1 MNHDIFQRLI
11 VLEMA
16 NNHSG
21 ELAHGLKIIEALQKV
36 TQGRPFRFAIK
47 FQYRDL
53 DTLIHPDYRD
63 RLDLKYI
70 KRFSETRL
78 SEQDFR
84 QLKKAAS
91 NCGFLT
97 MCTPFDEIS
106 AGRVEEHG
114 YDILKIASCS
124 CTDWPLLERA
134 VQIDL
139 PISISTA
146 GAKLADLDNLVSF
159 FEHRGKTFCL
169 MHCVGSYPTPDQ
181 ELELNQI
188 DFFRQRYPGLPIGF
202 STHENPS
209 DTVPVML
216 AVAKGAT
223 ILERHVGL
231 ADQSHQL
238 NAYSSTPEQLA
249 AWLDAAERAYAICG
263 VQNRRRA
270 VSRQEAEDLR
280 GLQRGVFLK
289 NAVCA
294 GQNISHDSLFYAIP
308 NQAGQ
313 MVANEISKYLRLQAQ
328 IDLPANAPLLASAV
342 SASNDRAQ
350 VLQIVQSLCEL
361 IRQSGLRFGD
371 KLDLELS
378 HHFGLERFAEFGCS
392 IITCINREYCKKI
405 IILLPGQENPS
416 HAHQQK
422 EETFHVLYGELQL
435 TLDGASSNYQTG
447 DLIVV
452 ERGIQHSFAS
462 RDGAILEE
470 ISTRHYTHD
479 SFYLDQNI
487 GPASERKTK
496 LTFYADWME
505 GNIR

>member
-1 MNHDIFQRLI
+1 MNNKIFQRLV

-21 ELAHGLKIIEALQKV
+21 QVTYGLKIIEALQKV
-36 TQGRPFRFAIK
+36 TQGRPFQFAIK

-53 DTLIHPDYRD
+53 ETLIHPDYVNRMD
-63 RLDLKYI
+63 IKYI

-78 SEQDFR
+78 SEQEFL

-91 NCGFLT
+91 DCGFLT

-106 AGRVEEHG
+106 AGRVEKHG

-124 CTDWPLLERA
+124 CTDWPLLEQVA
-134 VQIDL
+134 KIDL
-139 PISISTA
+139 PLSISTA
-146 GAKLADLDNLVSF
+146 GAKLADIDNVVSF
-159 FEHRGKTFCL
+159 FEHRGKKFCL
-169 MHCVGSYPTPDQ
+169 MHCVGSYPTPDH

-202 STHENPS
+202 STHESPN

-231 ADQSHQL
+231 PDETHQL
-238 NAYSSTPEQLA
+238 NAYSSSPEQIA
-249 AWLDAAERAYAICG
+249 AWLSAAERAYAMAG
-263 VQNRRRA
+263 VRNKRHTSSA
-270 VSRQEAEDLR
+270 KEISDLR

-289 NAVCA
+289 KPITS
-294 GQNISHDSLFYAIP
+294 GQNISSEALFYAIP
-308 NQAGQ
+308 NQDGQ
-313 MVANEISKYLRLQAQ
+313 LLANDISKYLRLQAKR
-328 IDLPANAPLLASAV
+328 DLPANAPLLSSAV
-342 SASNDRAQ
+342 TASNDRAQ

-361 IRQSGLRFGD
+361 IRKSGLRLGD

-378 HHFGLERFAEFGCS
+378 HHFGLARFAEFGCS
-392 IITCINREYCKKI
+392 IITCVNREYCKKI
-405 IILLPGQENPS
+405 IILLPGQQNPS
-416 HAHQQK
+416 HAHKQK
-422 EETFHVLYGELQL
+422 EETFHVLYGDLQL
-435 TLDGASSNYQTG
+435 TLDGVHKSYLAG

-452 ERGIQHSFAS
+452 ERETQHSFTS
-462 RDGAILEE
+462 QTGAILEE
-470 ISTRHYTHD
+470 ISTRHYVND
-479 SFYLDQNI
+479 SFYLDHNI
-487 GPASERKTK
+487 GPSSERKTG
-496 LTFYADWME
+496 LTFYADWID